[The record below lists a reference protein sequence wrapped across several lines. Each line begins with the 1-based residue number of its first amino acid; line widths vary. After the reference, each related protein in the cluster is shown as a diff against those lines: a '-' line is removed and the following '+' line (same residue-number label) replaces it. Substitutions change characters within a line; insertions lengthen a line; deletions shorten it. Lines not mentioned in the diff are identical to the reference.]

1 MHVGHVSHVIPL
13 DILARPLGGLAH
25 WPVGRCPSHCRCLL
39 TASPYPRR
47 DGGGNRMR
55 YAACDLPEE
64 AGSGSRGRPSS
75 RSSLLLLLMICPSS
89 WSAVPSSVNGT

>member
-1 MHVGHVSHVIPL
+1 MFARVRRSRGANGRRRASAIAGGPVPIAQSMNAYGVAVIR
-13 DILARPLGGLAH
+13 AEAGE
-25 WPVGRCPSHCRCLL
+25 
-39 TASPYPRR
+39 
-47 DGGGNRMR
+47 NRLR
-55 YAACDLPEE
+55 YAACDLLEE